1 MSVRSFRTTAVLA
14 MAAMLMASCAAKQ
27 EQPATVARA
36 EQLMSSNAAK
46 RGDLVLRCEPS
57 DAQVLLDGVEQ
68 GTCSDFAGVS
78 RSLRLGDSGFH
89 HVEVKKRGFYPYTT
103 YYQPSG
109 ARVTLKVKLRPLAP
123 EGGGVPP

>member
-1 MSVRSFRTTAVLA
+1 MGFRQTVVLTLAVALTGG
-14 MAAMLMASCAAKQ
+14 CAAKQ

-36 EQLMSSNAAK
+36 EQLMASNAAK

-68 GTCSDFAGVS
+68 GTCDDFAGVS
-78 RSLRLGDSGFH
+78 RSLRLADSGFH
-89 HVEVKKRGFYPYTT
+89 QVEVKKRGFYPYTT
-103 YYQPSG
+103 YYEPSG

-123 EGGGVPP
+123 EGGGGSP

>member
-1 MSVRSFRTTAVLA
+1 MSGKVRGKTAGVAVAL
-14 MAAMLMASCAAKQ
+14 MLTGGCAGKQ

-36 EQLMSSNAAK
+36 EQLMASNASK

-68 GTCSDFAGVS
+68 GTCTDFAGVS

-89 HVEVKKRGFYPYTT
+89 QVEVKKRGFYPYTT
-103 YYQPSG
+103 YYEPSG
-109 ARVTLKVKLRPLAP
+109 ARVTLNVKLRPLAP
-123 EGGGVPP
+123 EAGGAP

>member
-1 MSVRSFRTTAVLA
+1 MARVWNDAVFAVLA
-14 MAAMLMASCAAKQ
+14 VALTGGCATPS

-36 EQLMSSNAAK
+36 EALMASNASK
-46 RGDLVLRCEPS
+46 RGDLVLRCEPA

-68 GTCSDFAGVS
+68 GTCTDFAGVS
-78 RSLRLGDSGFH
+78 RSLRLGDPGFH
-89 HVEVKKRGFYPYTT
+89 QVEVKKRGFYPYTT

-123 EGGGVPP
+123 EGGTGSP

>member
-1 MSVRSFRTTAVLA
+1 MTLLGLSVA
-14 MAAMLMASCAAKQ
+14 LMGGCAAKQ

-36 EQLMSSNAAK
+36 EQLMTSNAAK

-68 GTCSDFAGVS
+68 GACSDFAGVS
-78 RSLRLGDSGFH
+78 RSLRLNDSGFH
-89 HVEVKKRGFYPYTT
+89 QVVVKKRGFYPYTT
-103 YYQPSG
+103 YYEPSG

-123 EGGGVPP
+123 EGGGGSP